1 MLVRKTGNQQR
12 ELALL
17 IQYAAA
23 MGGIDYAALDKA
35 ESDELADLAES
46 AAKQLLNKAETVRL
60 TELVQK
66 CVRLPGYSTA
76 QAAAWLG
83 LSVRGVFHAIEDG
96 RIKPLK
102 PGHDL
107 VIPHEQLE
115 RAHEER
121 RYSLTA

>member
-1 MLVRKTGNQQR
+1 MLVKEIERQQR

-17 IQYAAA
+17 LQYAAT

-35 ESDELADLAES
+35 ESDELADLADS
-46 AAKQLLNKAETVRL
+46 AAKQLLNKQETVRL

-83 LSVRGVFHAIEDG
+83 LSVRGVFHAISDG

-107 VIPHEQLE
+107 VIPHDQLE
-115 RAHEER
+115 HANNER
-121 RYSLTA
+121 RYALA